1 MGVPLKVDLLI
12 EGGKVVLPS
21 GLLEA
26 SIAIDEGVI
35 VAIVRGSH
43 APQADRV
50 VDAHGLLVL
59 PGMVDMHVHF
69 RDPGSPEREDFES
82 GSRAA
87 AAGGVTT
94 VGEMPNTV
102 PPVTSVEAFR
112 EKVKIGNSKS
122 VVDFALI
129 AGAGEVSAEALRGM
143 AEEGAVAYKTFMTS
157 RFREL
162 YASDGQMLENFQV
175 IAETGRPCLVHA
187 EDGDIVERWRRRALE
202 EGRRDPIAHAEYRPA
217 IAEVEAAWRTIM
229 LASEVGVHLHVCHIS
244 AGGVLDAIEWA
255 RSRGLRVSSETCP
268 HYLFLTAEDM
278 RRLGPYAKTDPPLRG
293 PEDQRRLWEGLRRGV
308 IDVVASDHAP
318 YTEEEKER
326 GWEDIFEAPSGGVGV
341 ETTLPLMLNSVKEG
355 LLSLERLVEVFSQ
368 NPARLL
374 GLYPRKG
381 VIAVGSDGDLVLV
394 DPKREFEIRG
404 EELHSRQRR
413 TSFEGYRGR
422 GMPVKT
428 ILRGEIIVEEGK
440 ITVPSGYGEFLRPL
454 SRL

>member
-1 MGVPLKVDLLI
+1 MIVDLLVR
-12 EGGKVVLPS
+12 GGRIVTPS

-26 SIAIDEGVI
+26 SIAIEEGVI
-35 VAIVRGSH
+35 VSIARESH
-43 APQADRV
+43 APRAERII
-50 VDAHGLLVL
+50 DARGLLIY

-102 PPVTSVEAFR
+102 PPTVTAEAFR
-112 EKVKIGNSKS
+112 DKIRIGEDKS

-129 AGAGEVSAEALRGM
+129 AGAGEVSAEELRAM
-143 AEEGAVAYKTFMTS
+143 AELGAAAYKTFMTS

-175 IAETGRPCLVHA
+175 IAKLKRPCLVHA
-187 EDGDIVERWRRRALE
+187 EDGDIVERWREKARL
-202 EGRRDPIAHAEYRPA
+202 EGRVDPIAHAEYRPA
-217 IAEVEAAWRTIM
+217 VAEVEAAWRVIQ
-229 LASEVGVHLHVCHIS
+229 LASSAGVHLHICHIS
-244 AGGVLDAIEWA
+244 ASGVVDALKWA
-255 RSRGLRVSSETCP
+255 KSRGLRVSGETCP

-293 PEDQRRLWEGLRRGV
+293 RGDQRRLWEALRDGV
-308 IDVVASDHAP
+308 IDVLASDHAP

-326 GWEDIFEAPSGGVGV
+326 GWNNIFEAPSGGVGV
-341 ETTLPLMLNSVKEG
+341 ETSLPLMLDAVDRG
-355 LLSLERLVEVFSQ
+355 LISPYRLVEVFSE

-374 GLYPRKG
+374 GVYPRKG

-404 EELHSRQRR
+404 DQLHSRQRR
-413 TSFEGYRGR
+413 TPFEGYRGR
-422 GMPVKT
+422 GKPVKT
-428 ILRGEIIVEEGK
+428 LLRGEVIMEEGEV
-440 ITVPSGYGEFLRPL
+440 IAPRGYGVFLP
-454 SRL
+454 RLRG